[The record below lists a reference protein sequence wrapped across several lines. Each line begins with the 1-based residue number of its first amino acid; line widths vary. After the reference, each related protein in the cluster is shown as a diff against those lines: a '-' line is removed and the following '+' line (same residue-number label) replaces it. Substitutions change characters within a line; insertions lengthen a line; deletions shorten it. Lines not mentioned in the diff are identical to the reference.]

1 MRRNGFTL
9 LEILVAL
16 VVLGFLLA
24 GLSQGVRFGLQAWSV
39 QTRRVG
45 QQADM
50 DAVDRTLRRL
60 LAQADPG
67 EAGQPPAFA
76 GTAHTLAFNAMLPVT
91 ADSSGVREA
100 DIGLGVDAG
109 HRLVLRISA
118 HPHAEWLGPPTAA
131 RVVVLLDQVDHID
144 LSYFRGGD
152 RSPGWAGLWA
162 DQTLPALVRL
172 RIAFPKDDRRHWPDV
187 LAEPMRVQPGQ

>member
-45 QQADM
+45 QQTDM

-67 EAGQPPAFA
+67 ESGQPPSFA
-76 GTAHTLAFNAMLPVT
+76 GTAHTLAFNAVLPV
-91 ADSSGVREA
+91 AANNAGVREA
-100 DIGLGVDAG
+100 DIGLGVDG
-109 HRLVLRISA
+109 RHRLVLRASA
-118 HPHAEWLGPPTAA
+118 HPHAEWLGPPVPP
-131 RVVVLLDQVDHID
+131 RVVVLLDRVDHID
-144 LSYFRGGD
+144 ISYFRGGD
-152 RSPGWAGLWA
+152 RSPGWTGVWA

-172 RIAFPKDDRRHWPDV
+172 RIAFPKGDPRHWPDV
-187 LAEPMRVQPGQ
+187 VAEPMRVQPN